1 MKDEEKFE
9 IILAKNRLARTIRD
23 IFRMSNE
30 AYNNS
35 VPEHIKA
42 DFDEIEKATGTMNQ
56 PSARDI
62 LESKLNL

>member
-9 IILAKNRLARTIRD
+9 IILAKNRLARTIKE
-23 IFRMSNE
+23 IFKTTNE
-30 AYNNS
+30 SYNRN

-42 DFDEIEKATGTMNQ
+42 DFDMIERSTGTMNQ

-62 LESKLNL
+62 LESLLDI